1 MHFWRSLIKQS
12 TRAAIIILPIKLSVD
27 SGVWSTNAEK
37 GASLY
42 SRLKSDVIPGTIV
55 YFEEMPSF
63 SDAKL
68 LLVNK
73 WNGFV
78 NCTFASA
85 NRAATMF
92 ERKE

>member
-55 YFEEMPSF
+55 YFEEGLDPVLDF
-63 SDAKL
+63 S
-68 LLVNK
+68 
-73 WNGFV
+73 
-78 NCTFASA
+78 
-85 NRAATMF
+85 RAQGSGPGIF
-92 ERKE
+92 